1 MGKVDQIA
9 VDWLWDLSLI
19 KELSASDF
27 EQAKEMEFRH
37 HGLFLHWVIKHYS
50 TETVDGM
57 FAWVD
62 SMGKEVTVR
71 EILKHYY
78 KETNRK

>member
-1 MGKVDQIA
+1 
-9 VDWLWDLSLI
+9 
-19 KELSASDF
+19 
-27 EQAKEMEFRH
+27 MEFRH